1 MANSWVLLTAKMDRV
16 EGRKLYMSAKMQDE
30 SGNILADSTALFVA
44 PKSDAVY
51 RTYLIKLYQ
60 DYIAPLLK

>member
-30 SGNILADSTALFVA
+30 SGNVLADSTTLFIT
-44 PKSDAVY
+44 PKS
-51 RTYLIKLYQ
+51 KLANNEVSQ
-60 DYIAPLLK
+60 PTL